1 MCLFLLIGW
10 RINEKDWE
18 RRGAGVLWWPREK
31 NLPPLHRQPG
41 YWVST
46 WLLSEYLV
54 LGWVPLYRVN
64 IWLLGTHLVIG
75 WVPAYWISN
84 SVRGMNEIWW
94 CSTVTVGLVLDSNT
108 LHKMGKFKL
117 QILNQKSTGNLKI
130 VENILQRV
138 FLAFGGFHQAFIT

>member
-1 MCLFLLIGW
+1 M
-10 RINEKDWE
+10 
-18 RRGAGVLWWPREK
+18 
-31 NLPPLHRQPG
+31 
-41 YWVST
+41 ST
-46 WLLSEYLV
+46 SLSGEYLV
-54 LGWVPLYRVN
+54 IGHPLGYRLSTC
-64 IWLLGTHLVIG
+64 LLDK
-75 WVPAYWISN
+75 YN